1 MERLQKIISES
12 GYTSRR
18 KAEELIK
25 NGKVM
30 VNGKIVTELGTKA
43 NYNDDILVEGKKIEK
58 EEKEYYIFNKPRGVI
73 TSTKDDKGRNAN
85 DLVEIPNFRKLIP
98 NVKEKKILDLGCG
111 YGENDKYCRDLGAK
125 EILGIDISEHMIKI
139 AEKNNA
145 DENIK
150 YKVMAMEDI
159 SKIKEKFDI
168 VISSLAFHYVKD
180 YEKLINDIYNLL
192 NDDGILI
199 FSIDHPLR
207 IASKFETWMKKNY
220 TKING
225 KWFLLVSDYNREGIR
240 EKEWNGVM
248 VKRYHRN
255 FSSLINGLVN
265 SGFKIDKIL
274 EPIPDEK
281 AIKIIPKYI
290 NQYDRPYF
298 LFIRAKK

>member
-1 MERLQKIISES
+1 MKQNV
-12 GYTSRR
+12 Y
-18 KAEELIK
+18 
-25 NGKVM
+25 
-30 VNGKIVTELGTKA
+30 
-43 NYNDDILVEGKKIEK
+43 D
-58 EEKEYYIFNKPRGVI
+58 NKTFSVAYDKMR
-73 TSTKDDKGRNAN
+73 KDDKGRNAN

-139 AEKNNA
+139 AEKNNT

-180 YEKLINDIYNLL
+180 YEKLIKDIYKVLKDN
-192 NDDGILI
+192 GILI

-207 IASKFETWMKKNY
+207 IASKFEPWMKKNY
-220 TKING
+220 TEING

-248 VKRYHRN
+248 VKKYHRN

-274 EPIPDEK
+274 EPIPDEES
-281 AIKIIPKYI
+281 IKIIPKYI

>member
-1 MERLQKIISES
+1 MPD
-12 GYTSRR
+12 
-18 KAEELIK
+18 
-25 NGKVM
+25 V
-30 VNGKIVTELGTKA
+30 
-43 NYNDDILVEGKKIEK
+43 
-58 EEKEYYIFNKPRGVI
+58 
-73 TSTKDDKGRNAN
+73 KD
-85 DLVEIPNFRKLIP
+85 
-98 NVKEKKILDLGCG
+98 KKILDLGCG
-111 YGENDKYCRDLGAK
+111 YGENDKYYKELGAK
-125 EILGIDISEHMIKI
+125 SVLGLDISTHMIEMANKYNKLKDI
-139 AEKNNA
+139 N
-145 DENIK
+145 
-150 YKVMAMEDI
+150 YKVVAMEYI
-159 SKIKEKFDI
+159 NKINDKFDI

-298 LFIRAKK
+298 LFVRAKK

>member
-1 MERLQKIISES
+1 MKQNV
-12 GYTSRR
+12 Y
-18 KAEELIK
+18 
-25 NGKVM
+25 
-30 VNGKIVTELGTKA
+30 
-43 NYNDDILVEGKKIEK
+43 D
-58 EEKEYYIFNKPRGVI
+58 NKTFSVAY
-73 TSTKDDKGRNAN
+73 DKGRNAN

-139 AEKNNA
+139 AEKNNT

-180 YEKLINDIYNLL
+180 YEKLIKDIYNLL
-192 NDDGILI
+192 NDNGILI

-207 IASKFETWMKKNY
+207 IASKFEPWMKKNY
-220 TKING
+220 TEING

-248 VKRYHRN
+248 VKKYHRN

-274 EPIPDEK
+274 EPIPDEES
-281 AIKIIPKYI
+281 IKIIPKYI

>member
-1 MERLQKIISES
+1 MKQNV
-12 GYTSRR
+12 Y
-18 KAEELIK
+18 
-25 NGKVM
+25 
-30 VNGKIVTELGTKA
+30 
-43 NYNDDILVEGKKIEK
+43 D
-58 EEKEYYIFNKPRGVI
+58 NKTFSVAYDKMR
-73 TSTKDDKGRNAN
+73 KDDKGRNAN

-111 YGENDKYCRDLGAK
+111 YGGNDKYCRDLGAK

-139 AEKNNA
+139 AEKNNT

-180 YEKLINDIYNLL
+180 YEKLIKDIYNLL
-192 NDDGILI
+192 NDNGILI

-207 IASKFETWMKKNY
+207 IASKFEPWMKKNY
-220 TKING
+220 TEING

-248 VKRYHRN
+248 VKKYHRN

-274 EPIPDEK
+274 EPIPDEES
-281 AIKIIPKYI
+281 IKIIPKYI

>member
-1 MERLQKIISES
+1 MKQNI
-12 GYTSRR
+12 YD
-18 KAEELIK
+18 IK
-25 NGKVM
+25 SFSDAYDKM
-30 VNGKIVTELGTKA
+30 RYE
-43 NYNDDILVEGKKIEK
+43 
-58 EEKEYYIFNKPRGVI
+58 NKGM
-73 TSTKDDKGRNAN
+73 NAN

-98 NVKEKKILDLGCG
+98 DVKGKRILDLGCG
-111 YGENDKYCRDLGAK
+111 YGENDKYCIGLGAK
-125 EILGIDISEHMIKI
+125 EILGIDISKHMIKI
-139 AEKNNA
+139 AKENNN

-150 YKVMAMEDI
+150 YKVMAMENI
-159 SKIKEKFDI
+159 NEIEEKFDI

-290 NQYDRPYF
+290 NQYDRQYF
-298 LFIRAKK
+298 LFVSAKK

>member
-1 MERLQKIISES
+1 MKQNI
-12 GYTSRR
+12 YD
-18 KAEELIK
+18 IK
-25 NGKVM
+25 SFSDAYDKM
-30 VNGKIVTELGTKA
+30 RYE
-43 NYNDDILVEGKKIEK
+43 
-58 EEKEYYIFNKPRGVI
+58 NKGM
-73 TSTKDDKGRNAN
+73 NAN

-98 NVKEKKILDLGCG
+98 DVKGKRILDLGCG
-111 YGENDKYCRDLGAK
+111 YGENDKYCIGLGAK
-125 EILGIDISEHMIKI
+125 EILGIDISKHMIKI
-139 AEKNNA
+139 AKENNN

-150 YKVMAMEDI
+150 YKVMAMENI
-159 SKIKEKFDI
+159 NEIEEKFDI

-225 KWFLLVSDYNREGIR
+225 KWFLLVSEYNREGIR

-298 LFIRAKK
+298 LFVRAKK

>member
-1 MERLQKIISES
+1 MKQNV
-12 GYTSRR
+12 Y
-18 KAEELIK
+18 
-25 NGKVM
+25 
-30 VNGKIVTELGTKA
+30 
-43 NYNDDILVEGKKIEK
+43 D
-58 EEKEYYIFNKPRGVI
+58 NKTFSVAYDKMR
-73 TSTKDDKGRNAN
+73 KDDKGRNAN

-150 YKVMAMEDI
+150 YKVMAMEEI
-159 SKIKEKFDI
+159 SEIKEKFDI

-180 YEKLINDIYNLL
+180 YEKLIKDIYNLL
-192 NDDGILI
+192 NDNGILI

-207 IASKFETWMKKNY
+207 IASKFEPWMKKNY
-220 TKING
+220 TEING

-240 EKEWNGVM
+240 EKEWNGVI
-248 VKRYHRN
+248 VKKYHRN

-274 EPIPDEK
+274 EPIPDGK
-281 AIKIIPKYI
+281 SIKIIPKYI

>member
-1 MERLQKIISES
+1 MKQNI
-12 GYTSRR
+12 YD
-18 KAEELIK
+18 IK
-25 NGKVM
+25 SFSDAYDKM
-30 VNGKIVTELGTKA
+30 RYE
-43 NYNDDILVEGKKIEK
+43 
-58 EEKEYYIFNKPRGVI
+58 NKGM
-73 TSTKDDKGRNAN
+73 NAN

-98 NVKEKKILDLGCG
+98 DVKGKRILDLGCG
-111 YGENDKYCRDLGAK
+111 YGENDKYCIGLGAK
-125 EILGIDISEHMIKI
+125 EILGIDISKHMIKI
-139 AEKNNA
+139 AKENNN

-150 YKVMAMEDI
+150 YKVMAMENI
-159 SKIKEKFDI
+159 NEIEEKFDI

-207 IASKFETWMKKNY
+207 ISSKFETWMKKNY

-298 LFIRAKK
+298 LFVRAKK

>member
-1 MERLQKIISES
+1 MKQNI
-12 GYTSRR
+12 YD
-18 KAEELIK
+18 IK
-25 NGKVM
+25 SFSDAYDKM
-30 VNGKIVTELGTKA
+30 RYE
-43 NYNDDILVEGKKIEK
+43 
-58 EEKEYYIFNKPRGVI
+58 NKGM
-73 TSTKDDKGRNAN
+73 NAN

-98 NVKEKKILDLGCG
+98 DVKGKRILDLGCG
-111 YGENDKYCRDLGAK
+111 YGENDKYCIGLGAK
-125 EILGIDISEHMIKI
+125 EILGIDISKHMIKI
-139 AEKNNA
+139 AKENNN

-150 YKVMAMEDI
+150 YKVMAMENI
-159 SKIKEKFDI
+159 NEIEQKFDI

-298 LFIRAKK
+298 LFVRAKK

>member
-1 MERLQKIISES
+1 MKQNV
-12 GYTSRR
+12 Y
-18 KAEELIK
+18 
-25 NGKVM
+25 
-30 VNGKIVTELGTKA
+30 
-43 NYNDDILVEGKKIEK
+43 D
-58 EEKEYYIFNKPRGVI
+58 NKTFSVAYDKMR
-73 TSTKDDKGRNAN
+73 KDDKGRNAN

-139 AEKNNA
+139 AEKNNT

-180 YEKLINDIYNLL
+180 YEKLIKDIYNLL
-192 NDDGILI
+192 NDNGILI

-207 IASKFETWMKKNY
+207 IASKFEPWMKKNY
-220 TKING
+220 TEING

-248 VKRYHRN
+248 VKKYHRN

-274 EPIPDEK
+274 EPISDEES
-281 AIKIIPKYI
+281 IKIIPKYI

>member
-1 MERLQKIISES
+1 MKQNV
-12 GYTSRR
+12 Y
-18 KAEELIK
+18 
-25 NGKVM
+25 
-30 VNGKIVTELGTKA
+30 
-43 NYNDDILVEGKKIEK
+43 D
-58 EEKEYYIFNKPRGVI
+58 NKTFSVAYDKMR
-73 TSTKDDKGRNAN
+73 KDDKGRNAN

-125 EILGIDISEHMIKI
+125 EILGIDISEHMIEI
-139 AEKNNA
+139 AEKNNT

-180 YEKLINDIYNLL
+180 YEKLIKDIYNLL
-192 NDDGILI
+192 NDNGILI

-207 IASKFETWMKKNY
+207 IASKFEPWMKKNY
-220 TKING
+220 TEING

-248 VKRYHRN
+248 VKKYHRN

-274 EPIPDEK
+274 EPIPDEES
-281 AIKIIPKYI
+281 IKIIPKYI

>member
-1 MERLQKIISES
+1 MKQNV
-12 GYTSRR
+12 Y
-18 KAEELIK
+18 
-25 NGKVM
+25 
-30 VNGKIVTELGTKA
+30 
-43 NYNDDILVEGKKIEK
+43 D
-58 EEKEYYIFNKPRGVI
+58 NKTFSVAYDKMR
-73 TSTKDDKGRNAN
+73 KDDKGRNAN

-180 YEKLINDIYNLL
+180 YEKLIKDIYNLL
-192 NDDGILI
+192 NDNGILI

-207 IASKFETWMKKNY
+207 IASKFEPWMKKNFR
-220 TKING
+220 I
-225 KWFLLVSDYNREGIR
+225 II
-240 EKEWNGVM
+240 EKG
-248 VKRYHRN
+248 
-255 FSSLINGLVN
+255 
-265 SGFKIDKIL
+265 
-274 EPIPDEK
+274 
-281 AIKIIPKYI
+281 
-290 NQYDRPYF
+290 
-298 LFIRAKK
+298 

>member
-1 MERLQKIISES
+1 MKQNV
-12 GYTSRR
+12 Y
-18 KAEELIK
+18 
-25 NGKVM
+25 
-30 VNGKIVTELGTKA
+30 
-43 NYNDDILVEGKKIEK
+43 D
-58 EEKEYYIFNKPRGVI
+58 NKTFSVAYDKMR
-73 TSTKDDKGRNAN
+73 KDDKGRNAN

-180 YEKLINDIYNLL
+180 YEKLIKDIYNLL
-192 NDDGILI
+192 NDNGILI

-207 IASKFETWMKKNY
+207 IASKFEPWMKKNY
-220 TKING
+220 TEING

-248 VKRYHRN
+248 VKKYHRN

-265 SGFKIDKIL
+265 SGFKI
-274 EPIPDEK
+274 
-281 AIKIIPKYI
+281 
-290 NQYDRPYF
+290 
-298 LFIRAKK
+298 

>member
-1 MERLQKIISES
+1 MKQNV
-12 GYTSRR
+12 Y
-18 KAEELIK
+18 
-25 NGKVM
+25 
-30 VNGKIVTELGTKA
+30 
-43 NYNDDILVEGKKIEK
+43 D
-58 EEKEYYIFNKPRGVI
+58 NKTFSVAYDKMR
-73 TSTKDDKGRNAN
+73 KDDKGRNAN

-125 EILGIDISEHMIKI
+125 EILGIEISEHMIKI

-180 YEKLINDIYNLL
+180 YEKLIKDIYNLL
-192 NDDGILI
+192 NDNGILI

-207 IASKFETWMKKNY
+207 IASKFEPWMKKNY
-220 TKING
+220 TEING

-248 VKRYHRN
+248 VKKYHRN

-274 EPIPDEK
+274 EPIPDEES
-281 AIKIIPKYI
+281 IKIIPKYI

>member
-1 MERLQKIISES
+1 MKQNV
-12 GYTSRR
+12 Y
-18 KAEELIK
+18 
-25 NGKVM
+25 
-30 VNGKIVTELGTKA
+30 
-43 NYNDDILVEGKKIEK
+43 D
-58 EEKEYYIFNKPRGVI
+58 NKTFSVAYDKMR
-73 TSTKDDKGRNAN
+73 KDDKGRNAN

-139 AEKNNA
+139 AEKNNT

-180 YEKLINDIYNLL
+180 YEKLIKDIYNLL
-192 NDDGILI
+192 NDNGILI

-207 IASKFETWMKKNY
+207 IASKFEPWMKKNY
-220 TKING
+220 TEING

-248 VKRYHRN
+248 VKKYHRN

-274 EPIPDEK
+274 EPIPDEES
-281 AIKIIPKYI
+281 IKIMPKSI
-290 NQYDRPYF
+290 NQYDRQYF

>member
-1 MERLQKIISES
+1 MKQNI
-12 GYTSRR
+12 YD
-18 KAEELIK
+18 IK
-25 NGKVM
+25 SFSDAYDKM
-30 VNGKIVTELGTKA
+30 RYE
-43 NYNDDILVEGKKIEK
+43 
-58 EEKEYYIFNKPRGVI
+58 NKGM
-73 TSTKDDKGRNAN
+73 NAN

-98 NVKEKKILDLGCG
+98 DVKGKRILDLGCG
-111 YGENDKYCRDLGAK
+111 YGENDKYCIGLGAK
-125 EILGIDISEHMIKI
+125 EILGIDISKHMIKI
-139 AEKNNA
+139 AKENNN

-150 YKVMAMEDI
+150 YKVMAMENI
-159 SKIKEKFDI
+159 NEIEEKFDI

-199 FSIDHPLR
+199 FSINHPLR

-298 LFIRAKK
+298 LFVRAKK

>member
-1 MERLQKIISES
+1 MKQNV
-12 GYTSRR
+12 Y
-18 KAEELIK
+18 
-25 NGKVM
+25 
-30 VNGKIVTELGTKA
+30 
-43 NYNDDILVEGKKIEK
+43 D
-58 EEKEYYIFNKPRGVI
+58 NKTFSVAYDKMR
-73 TSTKDDKGRNAN
+73 KDDKGRNAN

-139 AEKNNA
+139 AEKNNT

-180 YEKLINDIYNLL
+180 YEKLIKDIYNLL
-192 NDDGILI
+192 NDNGILI

-274 EPIPDEK
+274 EPIPDEES
-281 AIKIIPKYI
+281 IKIIPKYI

>member
-1 MERLQKIISES
+1 MKQNV
-12 GYTSRR
+12 Y
-18 KAEELIK
+18 
-25 NGKVM
+25 
-30 VNGKIVTELGTKA
+30 
-43 NYNDDILVEGKKIEK
+43 D
-58 EEKEYYIFNKPRGVI
+58 NKTFSVAYDKMR
-73 TSTKDDKGRNAN
+73 KDDKGRNAN

-111 YGENDKYCRDLGAK
+111 YGENDKYCRGLGAK

-139 AEKNNA
+139 AEKNNT

-180 YEKLINDIYNLL
+180 YEKLIKDIYNLL
-192 NDDGILI
+192 NDNGILI

-207 IASKFETWMKKNY
+207 IASKFEPWMKKNY
-220 TKING
+220 TEING

-248 VKRYHRN
+248 VKKYHRN

-274 EPIPDEK
+274 EPIPDEES
-281 AIKIIPKYI
+281 IKIIPKYI

>member
-1 MERLQKIISES
+1 MKQNI
-12 GYTSRR
+12 YD
-18 KAEELIK
+18 IK
-25 NGKVM
+25 SFSDAYDKM
-30 VNGKIVTELGTKA
+30 RYE
-43 NYNDDILVEGKKIEK
+43 
-58 EEKEYYIFNKPRGVI
+58 NKGM
-73 TSTKDDKGRNAN
+73 NAN

-98 NVKEKKILDLGCG
+98 DVKGKRILDLGCG
-111 YGENDKYCRDLGAK
+111 YGENDKYCIGLGAK
-125 EILGIDISEHMIKI
+125 EILGIDISKHMIKI
-139 AEKNNA
+139 AKENNN

-150 YKVMAMEDI
+150 YKVMAMENI
-159 SKIKEKFDI
+159 NEIEEKFDI

-207 IASKFETWMKKNY
+207 IASKFETWMKKNS

-265 SGFKIDKIL
+265 SGFKIDKI
-274 EPIPDEK
+274 
-281 AIKIIPKYI
+281 
-290 NQYDRPYF
+290 
-298 LFIRAKK
+298 

>member
-1 MERLQKIISES
+1 MKQNI
-12 GYTSRR
+12 YN
-18 KAEELIK
+18 IK
-25 NGKVM
+25 SFSDAYDKM
-30 VNGKIVTELGTKA
+30 RYE
-43 NYNDDILVEGKKIEK
+43 
-58 EEKEYYIFNKPRGVI
+58 NKGM
-73 TSTKDDKGRNAN
+73 NAN

-98 NVKEKKILDLGCG
+98 DVKGKRILDLGCG
-111 YGENDKYCRDLGAK
+111 YGANDKYCIGLGAK
-125 EILGIDISEHMIKI
+125 EILGIDISKHMIKI
-139 AEKNNA
+139 AKENNN

-150 YKVMAMEDI
+150 YKVMAMENI
-159 SKIKEKFDI
+159 NEIEEKFDI

-298 LFIRAKK
+298 LFVRAKK

>member
-1 MERLQKIISES
+1 MKQNV
-12 GYTSRR
+12 Y
-18 KAEELIK
+18 
-25 NGKVM
+25 
-30 VNGKIVTELGTKA
+30 
-43 NYNDDILVEGKKIEK
+43 D
-58 EEKEYYIFNKPRGVI
+58 NKTFSVAYDKMR
-73 TSTKDDKGRNAN
+73 KDDKGRNAN

-111 YGENDKYCRDLGAK
+111 YGENDKYCRNLGAK

-139 AEKNNA
+139 AEKNNT

-180 YEKLINDIYNLL
+180 YEKLIKDIYNLL
-192 NDDGILI
+192 NDNGILI

-207 IASKFETWMKKNY
+207 IASKFEPWMKKNY
-220 TKING
+220 TEING

-248 VKRYHRN
+248 VKKYHRN

-274 EPIPDEK
+274 EPIPDEES
-281 AIKIIPKYI
+281 IKIIPKYI

>member
-1 MERLQKIISES
+1 MKQNV
-12 GYTSRR
+12 Y
-18 KAEELIK
+18 
-25 NGKVM
+25 
-30 VNGKIVTELGTKA
+30 
-43 NYNDDILVEGKKIEK
+43 D
-58 EEKEYYIFNKPRGVI
+58 NKTFSVAYDKMR
-73 TSTKDDKGRNAN
+73 KDDKGRTAN

-139 AEKNNA
+139 AEKNNT

-180 YEKLINDIYNLL
+180 YEKLIKDIYNLL
-192 NDDGILI
+192 NDNGILI

-207 IASKFETWMKKNY
+207 IASKFEPWMKKNY
-220 TKING
+220 TEING

-248 VKRYHRN
+248 VKKYHRN

-274 EPIPDEK
+274 EPIPDEES
-281 AIKIIPKYI
+281 IKIIPKYI

>member
-1 MERLQKIISES
+1 MKQNV
-12 GYTSRR
+12 Y
-18 KAEELIK
+18 
-25 NGKVM
+25 
-30 VNGKIVTELGTKA
+30 
-43 NYNDDILVEGKKIEK
+43 D
-58 EEKEYYIFNKPRGVI
+58 NKTFSVAYDKMR
-73 TSTKDDKGRNAN
+73 KDDKGRNAN

-145 DENIK
+145 GENIK

-180 YEKLINDIYNLL
+180 YEKLIKDIYNLL
-192 NDDGILI
+192 NDNGILI

-207 IASKFETWMKKNY
+207 IASKFEPWMKKNY
-220 TKING
+220 TEING

-248 VKRYHRN
+248 VKKYHRN

-274 EPIPDEK
+274 EPIPDEES
-281 AIKIIPKYI
+281 IKIIPKYI

>member
-1 MERLQKIISES
+1 MKQNV
-12 GYTSRR
+12 Y
-18 KAEELIK
+18 
-25 NGKVM
+25 
-30 VNGKIVTELGTKA
+30 
-43 NYNDDILVEGKKIEK
+43 D
-58 EEKEYYIFNKPRGVI
+58 NKTFSVAYDKMR
-73 TSTKDDKGRNAN
+73 KDDKGRNAN

-111 YGENDKYCRDLGAK
+111 YGENDKFCRDLGAK

-139 AEKNNA
+139 AEKNNT

-180 YEKLINDIYNLL
+180 YEKLIKDIYNLL
-192 NDDGILI
+192 NDNGILI

-207 IASKFETWMKKNY
+207 IASKFEPWMKKNY
-220 TKING
+220 TEING

-248 VKRYHRN
+248 VKKYHRN

-274 EPIPDEK
+274 EPIPDEES
-281 AIKIIPKYI
+281 IKIIPKYI

>member
-1 MERLQKIISES
+1 MKQNVYDNKTFSVA
-12 GYTSRR
+12 YDKMR
-18 KAEELIK
+18 K
-25 NGKVM
+25 
-30 VNGKIVTELGTKA
+30 
-43 NYNDDILVEGKKIEK
+43 Y
-58 EEKEYYIFNKPRGVI
+58 
-73 TSTKDDKGRNAN
+73 DKGRNAN

-180 YEKLINDIYNLL
+180 YEKLIKDIYNLL
-192 NDDGILI
+192 NDNGILI

-207 IASKFETWMKKNY
+207 IASKFEPWMKKNY
-220 TKING
+220 TEING

-248 VKRYHRN
+248 VKKYHRN

-274 EPIPDEK
+274 EPIPDEES
-281 AIKIIPKYI
+281 IKIIPKYI

>member
-1 MERLQKIISES
+1 MKQNVYDNKTFSVA
-12 GYTSRR
+12 YDKMR
-18 KAEELIK
+18 K
-25 NGKVM
+25 
-30 VNGKIVTELGTKA
+30 
-43 NYNDDILVEGKKIEK
+43 Y
-58 EEKEYYIFNKPRGVI
+58 
-73 TSTKDDKGRNAN
+73 DKGRNAN

-180 YEKLINDIYNLL
+180 YEKLIKDIYNLL
-192 NDDGILI
+192 NDNGILI

-207 IASKFETWMKKNY
+207 IASKFEPWMKKNY
-220 TKING
+220 TEING

-240 EKEWNGVM
+240 EKEWNGVI
-248 VKRYHRN
+248 VKKYHRN

-274 EPIPDEK
+274 EPIPDEES
-281 AIKIIPKYI
+281 IKIIPKYI

>member
-1 MERLQKIISES
+1 MKHD
-12 GYTSRR
+12 
-18 KAEELIK
+18 IK
-25 NGKVM
+25 SFSDAYDKM
-30 VNGKIVTELGTKA
+30 RYE
-43 NYNDDILVEGKKIEK
+43 
-58 EEKEYYIFNKPRGVI
+58 NKGM
-73 TSTKDDKGRNAN
+73 NAN

-98 NVKEKKILDLGCG
+98 DVKGKRILDLGCG
-111 YGENDKYCRDLGAK
+111 YGENDKYCIGLGAK
-125 EILGIDISEHMIKI
+125 EILGIDISKHMIKI
-139 AEKNNA
+139 AKENNN

-150 YKVMAMEDI
+150 YKVMAMENI
-159 SKIKEKFDI
+159 NEIEEKFDI

-298 LFIRAKK
+298 LFVRAKK

>member
-1 MERLQKIISES
+1 MKQNV
-12 GYTSRR
+12 Y
-18 KAEELIK
+18 
-25 NGKVM
+25 
-30 VNGKIVTELGTKA
+30 
-43 NYNDDILVEGKKIEK
+43 D
-58 EEKEYYIFNKPRGVI
+58 NKTFSVAYDKMR
-73 TSTKDDKGRNAN
+73 KDDKGRNAN

-111 YGENDKYCRDLGAK
+111 YGENDKYCRDLDAK

-180 YEKLINDIYNLL
+180 YEKLIKDIYNLL
-192 NDDGILI
+192 NDNGILI

-207 IASKFETWMKKNY
+207 IASKFEPWMKKNY
-220 TKING
+220 TEING

-248 VKRYHRN
+248 VKKYHRN

-274 EPIPDEK
+274 EPIPDEES
-281 AIKIIPKYI
+281 IKIIPKYI

>member
-1 MERLQKIISES
+1 MR
-12 GYTSRR
+12 
-18 KAEELIK
+18 
-25 NGKVM
+25 
-30 VNGKIVTELGTKA
+30 
-43 NYNDDILVEGKKIEK
+43 
-58 EEKEYYIFNKPRGVI
+58 
-73 TSTKDDKGRNAN
+73 KDDKGRNAN

-180 YEKLINDIYNLL
+180 YEKLIKDIYNLL
-192 NDDGILI
+192 NDNGILI

-207 IASKFETWMKKNY
+207 IASKFEPWMKKNY
-220 TKING
+220 TEING

-248 VKRYHRN
+248 VKKYHRN

-274 EPIPDEK
+274 EPIPDEES
-281 AIKIIPKYI
+281 IKIIPKYI